1 MIIRKLIVFS
11 VVLLIALACSKE
23 SITTYTCTN
32 ITPTYT
38 SSIKAIIDGSCAYSG
53 CHNASSKADGIDLST
68 YASVKSASNSNNFL
82 GSIQHKSGYEAMPNG
97 AAQLA
102 DSTIQK
108 ISCWV
113 QSGAPN

>member
-1 MIIRKLIVFS
+1 MKKFF
-11 VVLLIALACSKE
+11 VLLAVLFVAFSCSKE
-23 SITTYTCTN
+23 SLTVYSCLN

-38 SSIKAIIDGSCAYSG
+38 SSIKAIMDGSCAYSG
-53 CHNASSKADGIDLST
+53 CHSAGSKADGIDLST
-68 YASVKSASNSNNFL
+68 YASVKSASGKSNFL
-82 GSIQHKSGYEAMPNG
+82 GSIQHKSGYTSMPKG

-113 QSGAPN
+113 QSGTPN